1 VNLEAVAGTITRGS
15 RGGGG
20 CVEVETEDLMND
32 ARGVPLSG
40 GSAKSQEIYEQ
51 ALRALNS
58 YRGDPVAI
66 IDQALA
72 GDPDFAMGHV
82 LRAQVQ
88 ITMWERSVLPGVQAG
103 IARLDELHDR
113 MNDRERRHARAL
125 KRWAAGDWDG
135 HRAELDRLL
144 VEWPRDLLALQV
156 GHVADFFHADR
167 DNLRGR
173 VARALPAWNREDQGY
188 GFLLGMQAFGLEE
201 CGAYGEAEEAGR
213 RAQALEADDCW
224 AQHAVAH
231 VMEMQ
236 ARQEEGI
243 AFMEGRKAHWAQE
256 DNGFAFHNWWHT
268 ALYNLDQGRP
278 QRALEIYDEGVRP
291 QPSEIRLM
299 MLDAA
304 ALLWRMHLRGLD
316 IGKRWEE
323 LADCFEKGDE
333 NGFYAFNDMHAMMAF
348 VATGRTEAAAG
359 LLKAVE
365 AAAAEGGT
373 NGHMAREAGLPIV
386 RAIEAF
392 GREKYA
398 QAVDLLM
405 PVRYR
410 ANVFGGSH
418 AQRDIVHRTLL
429 EAALRAGDTPLA
441 RALAEERVAL
451 KPDCPFS
458 RGLRA
463 RAMQ

>member
-1 VNLEAVAGTITRGS
+1 
-15 RGGGG
+15 
-20 CVEVETEDLMND
+20 MND
-32 ARGVPLSG
+32 ARGVPVSG
-40 GSAKSQEIYEQ
+40 GSAKSQQIYEQ
-51 ALRALNS
+51 ALRALNI
-58 YRGDPVAI
+58 YRGDAVAI

-72 GDPDFAMGHV
+72 AEPDFAMGHA

-88 ITMWERSVLPGVQAG
+88 VTMWERSVLPGVRAG
-103 IARLDELHDR
+103 VERLKALQDR
-113 MNDRERRHARAL
+113 SNDRERRHARAL
-125 KRWAAGDWDG
+125 ELWVAGDWDG

-144 VEWPRDLLALQV
+144 AEYPRDLLALQV
-156 GHVADFFHADR
+156 GHVADFFHGDR

-173 VARALPAWNREDQGY
+173 VERALPAWSREDRDY
-188 GFLLGMQAFGLEE
+188 GLLLGMQAFGLEE
-201 CGAYGEAEEAGR
+201 CGSYGPAEEAGR
-213 RAQALEADDCW
+213 RAIELEGDDCW
-224 AQHAVAH
+224 AQHALAH

-236 ARQEEGI
+236 ARQSEAIG
-243 AFMEGRKAHWAQE
+243 FMEGRKAGWAQE

-268 ALYNLDQGRP
+268 ALFNLDQGNAR
-278 QRALEIYDEGVRP
+278 RALEIYDQGVRP

-304 ALLWRMHLRGLD
+304 ALLWRMHLRGQ
-316 IGKRWEE
+316 GVGRRWEE
-323 LADCFEKGDE
+323 LADAFQKGEE

-348 VATGRTEAAAG
+348 VAAGRTQAAVG

-365 AAAAEGGT
+365 ASAAQRNT
-373 NGHMAREAGLPIV
+373 NGHMEREAGLPIV

-392 GREKYA
+392 GRGRYP

-410 ANVFGGSH
+410 AHVFGGSH

-429 EAALRAGDTPLA
+429 EAALRAGDKALS
-441 RALAEERVAL
+441 RALASERVAL
-451 KPDCPFS
+451 KPHCPFS
-458 RGLRA
+458 LELRA

>member
-1 VNLEAVAGTITRGS
+1 
-15 RGGGG
+15 
-20 CVEVETEDLMND
+20 MND
-32 ARGVPLSG
+32 ARGVPVSG

-51 ALRALNS
+51 ALRALNV
-58 YRGDPVAI
+58 YRGDAVAI

-72 GDPDFAMGHV
+72 AEPDFAMGQV

-88 ITMWERSVLPGVQAG
+88 VTMWERSVLPGVQAG
-103 IARLDELHDR
+103 VARLEALHAR

-125 KRWAAGDWDG
+125 KLWAAGDWDG

-144 VEWPRDLLALQV
+144 AAYPRDLLALQV
-156 GHVADFFHADR
+156 GHVADFFHGDR
-167 DNLRGR
+167 ENLRGR
-173 VARALPAWNREDQGY
+173 VARTLPAWNREDAGY

-201 CGAYGEAEEAGR
+201 CGAYGEAEETGR
-213 RAQALEADDCW
+213 RAIELEADDCW
-224 AQHAVAH
+224 AQHALAH

-236 ARQEEGI
+236 ARQAEGI
-243 AFMEGRKAHWAQE
+243 GFMEGRKAHWAQE

-278 QRALEIYDEGVRP
+278 QRALEIYDQGVRP

-299 MLDAA
+299 MLDGA
-304 ALLWRMHLRGLD
+304 ALLWRMHLRGQD
-316 IGKRWEE
+316 TGNRWKE
-323 LADCFEKGDE
+323 LADSFQKGDE
-333 NGFYAFNDMHAMMAF
+333 NGFYVFNDMHAMTAF
-348 VATGRTEAAAG
+348 VATGRARAAAG
-359 LLKAVE
+359 LLESVE
-365 AAAAEGGT
+365 ASAAQRST
-373 NGHMAREAGLPIV
+373 NGHMAREAGLAVV

-429 EAALRAGDTPLA
+429 EAALRGGDRPLA
-441 RALAEERVAL
+441 RALASERVAL
-451 KPDCPFS
+451 KPHCPFS
-458 RGLRA
+458 MELRE

>member
-1 VNLEAVAGTITRGS
+1 
-15 RGGGG
+15 
-20 CVEVETEDLMND
+20 MKD
-32 ARGVPLSG
+32 ARGVPVAG
-40 GSAKSQEIYEQ
+40 GSTQGLEIYEQ
-51 ALRALNS
+51 ALRALNV
-58 YRGDPVAI
+58 YRGDAVAI

-82 LRAQVQ
+82 LRAQVLV
-88 ITMWERSVLPGVQAG
+88 TMWERSVLPGVKAG
-103 IARLDELHDR
+103 IARLDALHGT

-125 KRWAAGDWDG
+125 KLWAAGDWEG

-144 VEWPRDLLALQV
+144 AEYPRDLLALQV
-156 GHVADFFHADR
+156 GHLADFFHSDR

-173 VARALPAWNREDQGY
+173 VARALPAWSREDEGY

-201 CGAYGEAEEAGR
+201 CAAYGEAEETGR
-213 RAQALEADDCW
+213 RAIELEPEDCW
-224 AQHAVAH
+224 AQHALAH

-236 ARQEEGI
+236 ARQSEGI
-243 AFMEGRKAHWAQE
+243 QFMEMRRQHWAQE

-278 QRALEIYDEGVRP
+278 QRALEIYDQGVRP

-304 ALLWRMHLRGLD
+304 ALLWRMHLRRLD
-316 IGKRWEE
+316 TGKRWEE
-323 LADCFEKGDE
+323 LADAFQRGDE
-333 NGFYAFNDMHAMMAF
+333 NGFYGFNDMHAMTAF
-348 VATGRTEAAAG
+348 VAAGRVESAAT
-359 LLKAVE
+359 LLAAVE
-365 AAAAEGGT
+365 ASAEERGT
-373 NGHMAREAGLPIV
+373 NGYMVREAGLPIV

-392 GREKYA
+392 GREKFA

-410 ANVFGGSH
+410 AKVIGGSH
-418 AQRDIVHRTLL
+418 AQRDIVHRTLI
-429 EAALRAGDTPLA
+429 EAALRSGDKPLA
-441 RALAEERVAL
+441 QALANERVSL
-451 KPDCPFS
+451 KPHCPFS
-458 RGLRA
+458 LELRA

>member
-1 VNLEAVAGTITRGS
+1 V
-15 RGGGG
+15 
-20 CVEVETEDLMND
+20 ND
-32 ARGVPLSG
+32 ARGVPVSG
-40 GSAKSQEIYEQ
+40 GSAKSLDVYEQ

-66 IDQALA
+66 IDQVLA
-72 GDPDFAMGHV
+72 GDPDFTMGHV

-88 ITMWERSVLPGVQAG
+88 ITMWERSVLPGVQAV
-103 IARLDELHDR
+103 IARLDELHGR

-125 KRWAAGDWDG
+125 KRWAAGDWEG

-144 VEWPRDLLALQV
+144 AVWPRDLLALQV
-156 GHVADFFHADR
+156 GHVADFFHGDR

-173 VARALPAWNREDQGY
+173 VARALPAWNRGDEGY

-213 RAQALEADDCW
+213 RAQELEADDCW
-224 AQHAVAH
+224 AQHALAH

-243 AFMEGRKAHWAQE
+243 AFMAERKAHWAQE

-278 QRALEIYDEGVRP
+278 ERALEIYDQGVRP

-304 ALLWRMHLRGLD
+304 ALLWRMHLRRLD
-316 IGKRWEE
+316 TGQRWEE
-323 LADCFEKGDE
+323 LADCFQQGDE
-333 NGFYAFNDMHAMMAF
+333 NGFYAFNDMHAMTAF
-348 VATGRTEAAAG
+348 VAAGRTAAAAG

-365 AAAAEGGT
+365 ASAAESGT
-373 NGHMAREAGLPIV
+373 NGPMAREAGLPIV

-398 QAVDLLM
+398 EVVNLLM

-429 EAALRAGDTPLA
+429 EAALRAGDKPLA

-451 KPDCPFS
+451 KPHCPFS
-458 RGLRA
+458 RELRT
-463 RAMQ
+463 RTLQ

>member
-1 VNLEAVAGTITRGS
+1 
-15 RGGGG
+15 
-20 CVEVETEDLMND
+20 MND
-32 ARGVPLSG
+32 ARGVPVSG
-40 GSAKSQEIYEQ
+40 GSAQSQQVYEQ
-51 ALRALNS
+51 ALRALNV
-58 YRGDPVAI
+58 YRGDAVAI

-72 GDPDFAMGHV
+72 GDPDFAMGQV

-88 ITMWERSVLPGVQAG
+88 VTMWERSMLPGVRASV
-103 IARLDELHDR
+103 ARLEALHGGL
-113 MNDRERRHARAL
+113 NDRERRHARAL
-125 KRWAAGDWDG
+125 KLWAAGDWEG

-144 VEWPRDLLALQV
+144 AEYPRDLLALQV
-156 GHVADFFHADR
+156 GHLADFYHGDR

-173 VARALPAWNREDQGY
+173 VARAFPAWSRDDEGY

-201 CGAYGEAEEAGR
+201 CGAYGEAEETGR
-213 RAQALEADDCW
+213 RAHELEADDCW
-224 AQHAVAH
+224 AQHALAH

-243 AFMEGRKAHWAQE
+243 GFMEGRKAHWAQE

-278 QRALEIYDEGVRP
+278 QRALEIYDQGVRP

-304 ALLWRMHLRGLD
+304 ALLWRMHLLGLD
-316 IGKRWEE
+316 TGKRWEE
-323 LADCFEKGDE
+323 LADAFQQGDE
-333 NGFYAFNDMHAMMAF
+333 NGFYAFNDMHAMAAF
-348 VATGRTEAAAG
+348 VAAGRARAAAG

-365 AAAAEGGT
+365 ASAAERGS
-373 NGHMAREAGLPIV
+373 NGRMAREAGLPIV
-386 RAIEAF
+386 RALEAF
-392 GREKYA
+392 GRKRYA

-410 ANVFGGSH
+410 AHIFGGSH
-418 AQRDIVHRTLL
+418 AQRDIVHRTLI
-429 EAALRAGDTPLA
+429 ESALRSGDRPLA

-451 KPDCPFS
+451 KPHCPFS
-458 RGLRA
+458 LELRA